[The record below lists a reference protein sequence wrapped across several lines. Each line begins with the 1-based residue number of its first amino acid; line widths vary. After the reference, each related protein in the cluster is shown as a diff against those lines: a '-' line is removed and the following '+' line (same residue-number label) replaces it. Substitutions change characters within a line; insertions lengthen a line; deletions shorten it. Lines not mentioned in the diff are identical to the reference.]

1 MPLSTSHLKFRKGT
15 SNMLGKYWLVIAS
28 VFLAASVAK
37 AGPIIY
43 DVTVNT
49 SSITGTMGSLDFQF
63 NPGPLTTQSASLQIL
78 DFTSDGTLAGSPS
91 LTGDVSGALPATLTY
106 DNGTQYNDF
115 FEDFTYGTTLS
126 FEVSLYGPALS
137 SPDGVST
144 SGSIFAFSMFSDP
157 AGTVPV
163 LTTDTVDGFAATLNV
178 NLGGTT
184 TVTDTSTET
193 SVAALTAT
201 PEPASLLLLATGLL
215 GLAGMLRRRLTQ

>member
-1 MPLSTSHLKFRKGT
+1 
-15 SNMLGKYWLVIAS
+15 MLGKYWLVIAS

-178 NLGGTT
+178 NLDGTT
-184 TVTDTSTET
+184 TVTDPSTET

-201 PEPASLLLLATGLL
+201 PEPASLVLLATGLL

>member
-1 MPLSTSHLKFRKGT
+1 
-15 SNMLGKYWLVIAS
+15 MLGKYWLVIAS

-178 NLGGTT
+178 NLDGTT
-184 TVTDTSTET
+184 TVIDPSTET

-201 PEPASLLLLATGLL
+201 PEPASLVLLATGLL

>member
-184 TVTDTSTET
+184 TVTDPSTET

>member
-1 MPLSTSHLKFRKGT
+1 
-15 SNMLGKYWLVIAS
+15 MLGKYWLVIAS

-184 TVTDTSTET
+184 TVTDPSTET

-201 PEPASLLLLATGLL
+201 PEPASLHPCKARNWAGRRRGLLASS
-215 GLAGMLRRRLTQ
+215 RRPIR